1 MEPRLFSLLEP
12 APPGFIHRPQLATRD
27 VRRAA
32 FALYA
37 ATVESAETALQPW
50 AGKIAGLLITP
61 GPALE
66 LTHRPSGLYHLTV
79 NARTMAQLGDWAPH
93 LLALLEGESAQAERS
108 RGLVMEAARLA
119 NERSQAAAE
128 FASFRTSLLAENQER
143 RRIEQELRASEVRFR
158 TIYNSVSDC
167 IFIHHAQTGKI
178 LDANQRAC
186 ELLGYTSTEIRRLSL
201 GDLIAPGGEF
211 TQERALHVI
220 QSASPTPQTMTWQAR
235 SKSGRLIWMEVHL
248 RSAFILGVES
258 VLVTARDIT
267 ERRQAQEDQQRM
279 EAKLLQT
286 QKLESLGVLAGG
298 IAHDFNNLL
307 LVILGNVDM
316 ASLDVAP
323 ASPARTYLKEVDHAA
338 RRAADLCRQMLA
350 YAGKAHFQVQS
361 IFLNDLI
368 RDMDHLLKAS
378 VSKKAE
384 LVYELAENM
393 PALHAD
399 PTQLRQIIMNLVINA
414 SEAQGDQEGRIRVLT
429 GVQFCDRAFLEGTV
443 LGPGLPEGNYA
454 YLEVSDAGCGMDA
467 DTLTKVF
474 DPFFSTK
481 FTGRGLGLATVYGI
495 TRSHQGA
502 IKLESQVG
510 GGTTFRVLLPALQP
524 ATQTPEIPAAAP
536 ANLGSWRGQGT
547 VLVVED
553 EDAIRTFTQAVL
565 NRMGFRTLMAENGR
579 RALDLFQAHQF
590 ANHLSEQDRIVCVL
604 LDLTMPHMGGDE
616 AYRALRAMQRDLRII
631 VTSGHSEQ
639 DVAPRFASKPFTSFL
654 LKPYRPDDLRAAL
667 YAILKNA

>member
-1 MEPRLFSLLEP
+1 MEPRLFSLQD
-12 APPGFIHRPQLATRD
+12 PPPSGFLYRSRLATRE
-27 VRRAA
+27 VRRAV

-37 ATVESAETALQPW
+37 ATVEEAEAALLPW

-61 GPALE
+61 GLGLE
-66 LTHRPSGLYHLTV
+66 LTQRPSGLYHLTV
-79 NARTMAQLGDWAPH
+79 NARTEAQLGDWVPH
-93 LLALLEGESAQAERS
+93 LLTLLQAESTQAERS

-128 FASFRTSLLAENQER
+128 FANFRTSLLAENQER
-143 RRIEQELRASEVRFR
+143 RRIEQALRANEVRFR

-167 IFIHHAQTGKI
+167 ILIHHAQTGKI
-178 LDANQRAC
+178 LEANQRAC
-186 ELLGYTSTEIRRLSL
+186 ELLGYTEEELKQCST
-201 GDLIAPGGEF
+201 GDLSAPGTEF
-211 TQERALHVI
+211 TQERAEQLI
-220 QSASPTPQTMTWQAR
+220 RSATLAPQSLNWLAR
-235 SKSGRLIWMEVHL
+235 HKSGRLIWLEIHL

-267 ERRQAQEDQQRM
+267 ERKQAEENQQRM

-350 YAGKAHFQVQS
+350 YAGKAHFLVQS
-361 IFLNDLI
+361 LLLNDLV
-368 RDMDHLLKAS
+368 RDMEHLLKAS

-384 LVYELAENM
+384 LQYQLADAL
-393 PALHAD
+393 PAVHAD
-399 PTQLRQIIMNLVINA
+399 ATQLRQIIMNLVINA
-414 SEAQGDQEGRIRVLT
+414 SESLGEKEGRIVVST
-429 GVQFCDRAFLEGTV
+429 GAQFCDHAFLEGSI

-454 YLEVSDAGCGMDA
+454 YLEVSDTGSGMSP
-467 DTLTKVF
+467 DTMAKVF

-502 IKLESQVG
+502 IKLDSTIGQ
-510 GGTTFRVLLPALQP
+510 GTTFRVLIPTIQQAAQAAEEPAP
-524 ATQTPEIPAAAP
+524 ATSAA
-536 ANLGSWRGQGT
+536 WRGRGT

-553 EDAIRTFTQAVL
+553 EDAIRAFTRAVL
-565 NRMGFRTLMAENGR
+565 ERLGFRILLAENGR
-579 RALDLFQAHQF
+579 QAVDLFQAH
-590 ANHLSEQDRIVCVL
+590 AATRPAGEQERIVCVL
-604 LDLTMPHMGGDE
+604 LDMTMPHLNGE
-616 AYRALRAMQRDLRII
+616 ETFRALREIQRDLRII
-631 VTSGHSEQ
+631 ITSGYSEQ
-639 DVAPRFASKPFTSFL
+639 DVVPRFAREPHTGFL
-654 LKPYRPDDLRAAL
+654 LKPYRPADLRTAL
-667 YAILKNA
+667 HAILNAP